1 VTGTRST
8 LRLSSLGGFTV
19 SLDTAVNVGLPA
31 ISLAFGVSPREVA
44 WIVICYL
51 VPVAVT
57 TVVGG
62 MLGDRFGHR
71 RVFGTGAWLSLLAF
85 PLCSFAPSF
94 GSLLAARGLQGISA
108 GLVGG
113 TSPALVTLA
122 VGVGERSR
130 ALGILNFAMGA
141 AAAGAPLLA
150 GPMIDAWGWR
160 SVFLFRVP
168 VAAALVA
175 ATLVSSD
182 PSRASVA
189 AGPRTAAG
197 PLAIPR
203 AATLGGIL
211 AFLANGA
218 AFVMFVLAPHYLVQA
233 LGISASVA
241 GIIFALF
248 PTLSAVAALVSGR
261 LAARLDPLVL
271 VACGLSIEVGGL
283 VLTGVLNEASS
294 LAAVSL
300 SFALVGAGVGAFSV
314 PNMTIVMAALPNPR
328 QGLAGGLVTGMQRLG
343 MISAAT
349 LTPWLFEFRREMH
362 AAAPACARGCGEV
375 ELFVRGFSDAVTA
388 SVLVCGVALAL
399 AVALHR
405 PRRTRGGL
413 MTPRG
418 PAP

>member
-1 VTGTRST
+1 MA
-8 LRLSSLGGFTV
+8 LSSLGGFTI

-31 ISLAFGVSPREVA
+31 ISLAFGISPREVA

-85 PLCSFAPSF
+85 PLCGLAPSF
-94 GSLLAARGLQGISA
+94 GSLLAARGLQGIGA
-108 GLVGG
+108 GLVAG

-122 VGVGERSR
+122 VGDGERSR
-130 ALGILNFAMGA
+130 ALGVLSFAMGA

-168 VAAALVA
+168 VAAVLVA
-175 ATLVSSD
+175 STLVSSD
-182 PSRASVA
+182 PSRT
-189 AGPRTAAG
+189 GPRTAAG
-197 PLAIPR
+197 QLAIPR

-241 GIIFALF
+241 GVVFALF

-283 VLTGVLNEASS
+283 VLAGVLNEASS

-314 PNMTIVMAALPNPR
+314 PNMTIVMAALPSPR
-328 QGLAGGLVTGMQRLG
+328 QGLAGGIVTGMQRLG
-343 MISAAT
+343 MISAAA
-349 LTPWLFEFRREMH
+349 LTPWLFELRREIH
-362 AAAPACARGCGEV
+362 AAAPACSRGCGEV

-388 SVLVCGVALAL
+388 SALVGGVALAL

-405 PRRTRGGL
+405 PRRT
-413 MTPRG
+413 
-418 PAP
+418 